1 MTYCLEHR
9 ACREIDSKNKSRL
22 KDLTCLPNKQME
34 LEPGKYFH
42 IYNRGNNRENLF
54 YEERNY
60 DYFLKQYM
68 KHIVPI
74 ADTFAYCLM
83 KNHFHLMLQIKDED
97 DVRLDKSEKLDKSL
111 RLVKFKSNLFTN
123 QFKNFFISYAKAI
136 NKAYGRTG
144 ALFQRPFGRR
154 VVTSD
159 EYFARLVHYIHF
171 NPQKHRFVKNFRMY
185 PYSSY
190 AIILSGQ
197 PGIVERNKVL
207 EWFGGIDAFVE
218 FHNKMS
224 DEQTISNLVDED
236 D

>member
-1 MTYCLEHR
+1 
-9 ACREIDSKNKSRL
+9 
-22 KDLTCLPNKQME
+22 ME
-34 LEPGKYFH
+34 LEYGKYFH

-68 KHIVPI
+68 KHIVPV
-74 ADTFAYCLM
+74 AETFAYCLM
-83 KNHFHLMLQIKDED
+83 KNHFHLMVRIKDED
-97 DVRLDKSEKLDKSL
+97 TMRLDNSERFDKSERFVKS
-111 RLVKFKSNLFTN
+111 RMVTN

-154 VVTSD
+154 EITSD
-159 EYFARLVHYIHF
+159 EYFARLMYYIHS
-171 NPQKHRFVKNFRMY
+171 NPQKHRFVKNFRTY

-190 AIILSGQ
+190 TIVLSGQ

-218 FHNKMS
+218 FHNKMT
-224 DEQTISNLVDED
+224 DEQTISNLIDED

>member
-1 MTYCLEHR
+1 
-9 ACREIDSKNKSRL
+9 
-22 KDLTCLPNKQME
+22 ME
-34 LEPGKYFH
+34 LEQGKYFH

-60 DYFLKQYM
+60 DYFLKQYT

-74 ADTFAYCLM
+74 AETFAYCLL
-83 KNHFHLMLQIKDED
+83 KNHFHVLVRIKDEE
-97 DVRLDKSEKLDKSL
+97 RLDKSP
-111 RLVKFKSNLFTN
+111 RLVKSKPNLVTN
-123 QFKNFFISYAKAI
+123 RFKNFFISYAKAI

-154 VVTSD
+154 EVTSD

-171 NPQKHRFVKNFRMY
+171 NPQKHGFVENFRTY

-190 AIILSGQ
+190 PIILSGQ

-207 EWFGGIDAFVE
+207 DWFGGAKAFIE
-218 FHNKMS
+218 YHNNMA
-224 DEQTISNLVDED
+224 DEQTISNLIDED

>member
-1 MTYCLEHR
+1 
-9 ACREIDSKNKSRL
+9 
-22 KDLTCLPNKQME
+22 ME
-34 LEPGKYFH
+34 LEHGKYFH

-60 DYFLKQYM
+60 EYFLKQYI

-74 ADTFAYCLM
+74 AQTFAYCLL
-83 KNHFHLMLQIKDED
+83 KNHFHIMVRIKDED
-97 DVRLDKSEKLDKSL
+97 TIRLDKSS
-111 RLVKFKSNLFTN
+111 RLVKSKPGLVTN

-154 VVTSD
+154 EVTSD

-190 AIILSGQ
+190 PIIVSGQ

-207 EWFGGIDAFVE
+207 E
-218 FHNKMS
+218 
-224 DEQTISNLVDED
+224 
-236 D
+236 

>member
-1 MTYCLEHR
+1 
-9 ACREIDSKNKSRL
+9 
-22 KDLTCLPNKQME
+22 ME
-34 LEPGKYFH
+34 LERGKYFH

-60 DYFLKQYM
+60 DYFLKQYF
-68 KHIVPI
+68 KHIIPI
-74 ADTFAYCLM
+74 AETFAYCLM
-83 KNHFHLMLQIKDED
+83 KNHFHIMVRIKDD
-97 DVRLDKSEKLDKSL
+97 DTIRLDKSKPD
-111 RLVKFKSNLFTN
+111 LVTN
-123 QFKNFFISYAKAI
+123 HFKNFFISYAKAI

-154 VVTSD
+154 DVTSD

>member
-1 MTYCLEHR
+1 
-9 ACREIDSKNKSRL
+9 
-22 KDLTCLPNKQME
+22 ME
-34 LEPGKYFH
+34 LEYGKYFH

-60 DYFLKQYM
+60 DYFLKQYI

-74 ADTFAYCLM
+74 AETFAYCLL
-83 KNHFHLMLQIKDED
+83 KNHFHIMVRIRDEE
-97 DVRLDKSEKLDKSL
+97 RHDKSERFDKSQ
-111 RLVKFKSNLFTN
+111 RLVKSGLVTN
-123 QFKNFFISYAKAI
+123 QFKNFFISYAKTI

-154 VVTSD
+154 EVTSD
-159 EYFARLVHYIHF
+159 EYFARLVFYIHF
-171 NPQKHRFVKNFRMY
+171 NPQKHNFVENFRTY

-197 PGIVERNKVL
+197 PGIIERNKVL

-218 FHNKMS
+218 FHNKMT
-224 DEQTISNLVDED
+224 DEQTISDLIEED

>member
-1 MTYCLEHR
+1 
-9 ACREIDSKNKSRL
+9 
-22 KDLTCLPNKQME
+22 ME

-60 DYFLKQYM
+60 DYFLKQYV
-68 KHIVPI
+68 KHIVPM
-74 ADTFAYCLM
+74 ADTFAYCLL
-83 KNHFHLMLQIKDED
+83 KNHFHVMVRIKDED
-97 DVRLDKSEKLDKSL
+97 TIRLDKSS
-111 RLVKFKSNLFTN
+111 RLVKSKPGLVTN

-136 NKAYGRTG
+136 NKAYERTG

-154 VVTSD
+154 DVTSD

-171 NPQKHRFVKNFRMY
+171 NPQKHGFVKNYRTY

-190 AIILSGQ
+190 TIILSGQ

-218 FHNKMS
+218 FHNKMT
-224 DEQTISNLVDED
+224 DEQTISNLIEED

>member
-1 MTYCLEHR
+1 
-9 ACREIDSKNKSRL
+9 
-22 KDLTCLPNKQME
+22 ME

-60 DYFLKQYM
+60 EYFLKQYM

-74 ADTFAYCLM
+74 ADTFAYCLL
-83 KNHFHLMLQIKDED
+83 KNHFHVMVRIKDED
-97 DVRLDKSEKLDKSL
+97 TIRLDKSS
-111 RLVKFKSNLFTN
+111 RLVKSKPGLVTN

-154 VVTSD
+154 EVTSD

-171 NPQKHRFVKNFRMY
+171 NPQKHRFVKNYRTY
-185 PYSSY
+185 QYSSY
-190 AIILSGQ
+190 PIIVSGQ

-218 FHNKMS
+218 FHNKMA
-224 DEQTISNLVDED
+224 DEQTISELIEED